1 MEIHLLVTGIIT
13 IQRFTDVPF
22 HILITNELN
31 NHIKLVT
38 ASITRKAFEKL
49 TYQRK

>member
-13 IQRFTDVPF
+13 IQRLTDVPF
-22 HILITNELN
+22 HVLITNELN

-38 ASITRKAFEKL
+38 RKAFEKL
-49 TYQRK
+49 TSQRK